1 MEIINNNPYRQLGLL
16 VGANAMQQDK
26 HIKRIPMY
34 LDAGDSIPQEYNE
47 NTFLFL
53 GEIERTKESI
63 SNAASKLKQPSDK
76 LEAALFWFYVG
87 NEITDVPAFDLL
99 RDVDFDEALSI
110 WSKLTD
116 IPEITKKNASA
127 YHNLS
132 NIYLSGIME
141 GTKPNEYLYEQGIF
155 LKIKFLESDYVDDFK
170 ALATDTTYKTS
181 KQELQLLFIKRVHAE
196 IERNKK
202 INSNKF
208 LEIINKFEF
217 SAKELFINDFVQKPI
232 EQIER
237 KIEENKVQRKAD
249 KSKADK
255 LGIELFQQTSESI
268 PLIKSILG
276 STNIRY
282 ASIVDKLADEILQ
295 CGIDYFKNFKDSKT
309 DPGNASMEIFLKAKS
324 LAIGSVQKQRCIEN
338 IENLQEWINNKPER
352 DKQLKIKADLDAL
365 IVIFQEFDTR
375 SESVEN
381 AKAIITRSKPRLVAI
396 KALLGS
402 SDELYLKLSTRVAM
416 QAQSSIIGEVN
427 KAQENLDYNL
437 MIDRFGTISR
447 LKSTLSN
454 AWSATTL
461 LGALDMEY
469 AFKSNRYNPN
479 KESLRSL
486 CVQLG
491 VSTSTYTSSSTT
503 STSSSSG
510 GCYIATMAY
519 GSYDHPQVLIL
530 RRFRDEILDKSTL
543 GKWFIK
549 VYYHYSPMLVE
560 KLKNHK
566 ITNVLIR
573 KSLNQFIKLI
583 KP

>member
-34 LDAGDSIPQEYNE
+34 LDAGDSIPQEYND

-63 SNAASKLKQPSDK
+63 SSAASKLKQPSDK

-155 LKIKFLESDYVDDFK
+155 LKIKFLESDYVEDFK
-170 ALATDTTYKTS
+170 ALATDSTYKTS

-208 LEIINKFEF
+208 LGIINKFEF
-217 SAKELFINDFVQKPI
+217 SAKELFFNDFVQKPI
-232 EQIER
+232 DQIER

-255 LGIELFQQTSESI
+255 LGIGLFQQTSESLSI
-268 PLIKSILG
+268 IKSILG

-282 ASIVDKLADEILQ
+282 ASIADKLADEILQ
-295 CGIDYFKNFKDSKT
+295 CGIDYFKNFKDSNT
-309 DPGNASMEIFLKAKS
+309 DPGNASMDLFTKAKS
-324 LAIGSVQKQRCIEN
+324 LAVGSVQKQRCQEN
-338 IENLQEWINNKPER
+338 TENLQEWIVDKPER
-352 DKQLKIKADLDAL
+352 DKQKRIQNDLELLIKVFSDFEKKNANLDNATELLNKCKPNLLNIEAAL
-365 IVIFQEFDTR
+365 G
-375 SESVEN
+375 N
-381 AKAIITRSKPRLVAI
+381 
-396 KALLGS
+396 
-402 SDELYLKLSTRVAM
+402 SDSFYLKLSTRVAS
-416 QAQSSIIGEVN
+416 QALSYIIDWINRYQDEINKRLATIHMPSDKYTLTRLLKEEVDKAWNITTSIGSMDLETGFRTRYNQNRSS
-427 KAQENLDYNL
+427 
-437 MIDRFGTISR
+437 
-447 LKSTLSN
+447 LSN
-454 AWSATTL
+454 LKT
-461 LGALDMEY
+461 
-469 AFKSNRYNPN
+469 
-479 KESLRSL
+479 
-486 CVQLG
+486 QLSK
-491 VSTSTYTSSSTT
+491 VTTSSNE
-503 STSSSSG
+503 SSS

-519 GSYDHPQVLIL
+519 GSYEHPQVFIL
-530 RRFRDEILDKSTL
+530 RQFRDETLDKSTF

-549 VYYHYSPMLVE
+549 VYYHYSPLLVE
-560 KLKNHK
+560 KLKNQK
-566 ITNVLIR
+566 IANVLIR